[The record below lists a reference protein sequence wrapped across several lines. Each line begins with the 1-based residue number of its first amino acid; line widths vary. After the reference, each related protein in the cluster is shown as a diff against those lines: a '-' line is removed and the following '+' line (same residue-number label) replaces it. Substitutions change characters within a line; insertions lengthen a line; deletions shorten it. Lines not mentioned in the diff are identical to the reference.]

1 MKGFGSH
8 MTFNYPSGT
17 RVNKQTVQT
26 KTTRSKGYG
35 NRGATLENDLN
46 VTNKFYVD
54 SNRANIHK
62 KPTPIQIVD
71 VHYPRR
77 SAAVIT
83 EAYFKQPS
91 TTDYNGVYKEKYIDF
106 EAKETKQN
114 TRFPLSNIHD
124 HQIEHMSSI
133 LHHGGISFFIIRFT
147 TLDETYFVNL
157 PFVLSYWENQNKG
170 GRKSIPY
177 DHIKENGH
185 LIPLK
190 YQTPVDYLSI
200 IDRLFF

>member
-83 EAYFKQPS
+83 EAYRS
-91 TTDYNGVYKEKYIDF
+91 EERRVGKERRWRVG
-106 EAKETKQN
+106 TGQ
-114 TRFPLSNIHD
+114 
-124 HQIEHMSSI
+124 
-133 LHHGGISFFIIRFT
+133 
-147 TLDETYFVNL
+147 
-157 PFVLSYWENQNKG
+157 EN
-170 GRKSIPY
+170 RV
-177 DHIKENGH
+177 HE
-185 LIPLK
+185 
-190 YQTPVDYLSI
+190 
-200 IDRLFF
+200 